1 MTSSHIHLPFISALD
16 AATVVTKSA
25 SANANK
31 YLSPYSS
38 LLQAPM
44 SSLANNAHDR
54 ADVSFSAILGYN

>member
-1 MTSSHIHLPFISALD
+1 MTSSHIQLPFISALD
-16 AATVVTKSA
+16 ASSIVTKGVGA
-25 SANANK
+25 DATK
-31 YLSPYSS
+31 HLSPYSS